1 MKQKDNLSAKERNEF
16 LKRQEEFHK
25 KDKAFNKR
33 ANLDFFLYLLTVV
46 LIALSIRLFIFE
58 PYRVEGDSMVPT
70 LLNSERLFVEK
81 VSYWF
86 DHPERGQVII
96 CFYPDEKDTCVK
108 RVIGLPG
115 ETVEVRWGVLY
126 INGVPLDES
135 AYWDDFIYNDMAP
148 YTVPENSI
156 FVVGDNRNVSKD
168 SRAPSVGA
176 IPYERVVGQA
186 HFVMW
191 PFRAWRDI

>member
-1 MKQKDNLSAKERNEF
+1 MKRTDGLSAKERNEF
-16 LKRQEEFHK
+16 LKMQEAFHK
-25 KDKAFNKR
+25 KDDAFTKR
-33 ANLDFFLYLLTVV
+33 ANLDFFLYLVAVV

-58 PYRVEGDSMVPT
+58 PVRVEGPSMEPT
-70 LLNSERLFVEK
+70 LWTNERLFVEK
-81 VSYWF
+81 TGYWF
-86 DHPERGQVII
+86 ARPQRGQVVI

-126 INGVPLDES
+126 INGAPLDES
-135 AYWDDFIYNDMAP
+135 AYWNDFIYNDMAP
-148 YTVPENSI
+148 YTVPADSI

-176 IPYERVVGQA
+176 IPYERVVGRA

-191 PFRAWRDI
+191 PFNAWRSV